1 LERVE
6 RVPFF
11 FKFQISSKNLA
22 FSHHTQPHAKGFGQ
36 TTTFDTAAETWAC
49 PIMVQLL
56 MHRQFEAP
64 NSTLHCFGPQ
74 QMENEEEELG
84 PAGAVSGALA
94 DVARPPGRPGK
105 HADQT
110 DDLANETNET
120 NKRKRQTRQTRQ
132 AR

>member
-1 LERVE
+1 
-6 RVPFF
+6 
-11 FKFQISSKNLA
+11 
-22 FSHHTQPHAKGFGQ
+22 
-36 TTTFDTAAETWAC
+36 
-49 PIMVQLL
+49 
-56 MHRQFEAP
+56 
-64 NSTLHCFGPQ
+64 
-74 QMENEEEELG
+74 MENEEEELG

-132 AR
+132 ARQTTDDKQTDQSAASEPVRHNTQKLERVPCLGMR